1 MTYDIVLSI
10 EQGSLEDRILQ
21 GTEDPKEF
29 ILSLVRDSLSKG
41 KKRSAQDTLE
51 QFLKLDPSF
60 EVAAQYT
67 DDQLRAMQLNAR
79 KLRRRGTTTRA

>member
-29 ILSLVRDSLSKG
+29 ILSLVRESLSKG
-41 KKRSAQDTLE
+41 KKRLAEDQMQ

-60 EVAAQYT
+60 ELAAQYS

-79 KLRRRGTTTRA
+79 KLRRRGTTARA